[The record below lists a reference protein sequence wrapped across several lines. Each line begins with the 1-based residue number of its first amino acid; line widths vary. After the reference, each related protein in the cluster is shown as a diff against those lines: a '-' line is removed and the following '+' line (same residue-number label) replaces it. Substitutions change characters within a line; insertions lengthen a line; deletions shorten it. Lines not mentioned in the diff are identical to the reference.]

1 MVILC
6 VGYFPVAGTPD
17 TEEVRDEKTE
27 ALTWMDDQ
35 GASQYQFVLYFKITV
50 I

>member
-27 ALTWMDDQ
+27 VRIWMIR
-35 GASQYQFVLYFKITV
+35 GHPNISLFFISKLL
-50 I
+50 

>member
-6 VGYFPVAGTPD
+6 VGYFSVAGTPD

-27 ALTWMDDQ
+27 ALTWMIR